1 MKKIKRRVKFTRK
14 KKQKKSFWSKFYFS
28 LIGLAIFSVV
38 AVAGLIYYS
47 SQFTFKPVTTAGI
60 AGVSEEELN
69 KTLADEFTLS
79 YNLLGRQIVI
89 PDFLTS
95 QSQKLNSVLAEFPEL
110 EKIDIKKDYL
120 GKRLSFEVKPKQP
133 VAIWEEDYTN
143 PKKCYSV
150 DRNASYIK
158 SCEEV
163 SERPNLIITEKK
175 AVAGNNQEFKKN
187 VLEGAQNI
195 LKQVVKSGLSGNS
208 FSLLA
213 EDKLS
218 FNLDS
223 GCKIYFNIQDNL
235 DWQIQ
240 KLETILSQGEYA
252 NNLNNFKYIE
262 LRFGNRADLCRKGL
276 KCALD

>member
-1 MKKIKRRVKFTRK
+1 MRKIKRRTKFSKRRIK
-14 KKQKKSFWSKFYFS
+14 KATFWSKFYFS
-28 LIGLAIFSVV
+28 LLGLAILSVI
-38 AVAGLIYYS
+38 AAAGLTYYS
-47 SQFTFKPVTTAGI
+47 SQFTFAPVKTAGI
-60 AGVSEEELN
+60 AGISEEELN
-69 KTLADEFTLS
+69 KALADKFTFS
-79 YNLLGRQIVI
+79 YKVFGNEIAI
-89 PDFLTS
+89 PNFLTS

-110 EKIDIKKDYL
+110 ESVDIKKDFF
-120 GKRLSFEVKPKQP
+120 GKSLSFEVRAKQP
-133 VAIWEEDYTN
+133 VAIWEEDYIN
-143 PKKCYSV
+143 PKKCYSI
-150 DRNASYIK
+150 DKNASPIRN
-158 SCEEV
+158 CEDI
-163 SERPNLIITEKK
+163 SERPNLTITEEKETIK
-175 AVAGNNQEFKKN
+175 DNQSFKKS

-195 LKQVVKSGLSGNS
+195 LKQVAKHGLSGNS

-240 KLETILSQGEYA
+240 KLETILNKSEYA

-262 LRFGNRADLCRKGL
+262 LRFGNRADLCKKGL